1 MNYICSENFQ
11 WKKRIFD
18 GKCSQFKDPALH
30 ETNLVAFLRG
40 DPDPDQRSKI
50 CLDHV
55 HQRNR
60 WIYDQSRFTGSF
72 DVSWSRQMDHWFGS
86 WPPNH
91 PDHPKTPHSKEM
103 YSTWFGDDVIR
114 FAPAVGAKSVSQ
126 LRCKVHHPI
135 KLDSRLHYDRVLRT
149 QLVYYIILIIEVV
162 NSKKGLPSQKC
173 TTKM

>member
-114 FAPAVGAKSVSQ
+114 FAPSARGGGRGVQ
-126 LRCKVHHPI
+126 LRCNLPGLNSHKT
-135 KLDSRLHYDRVLRT
+135 RLKTALWLRST
-149 QLVYYIILIIEVV
+149 SVINLCLFWLVFLR
-162 NSKKGLPSQKC
+162 
-173 TTKM
+173 